1 MVCNDRDRLPNR
13 GPNKS
18 VELRC
23 RPIMVPYVALVL
35 ALAAL
40 AGCGSPRKAEL
51 DREVDR
57 LCAIDGGVH
66 VYEVVRLPKED
77 FGPDGAVFPQ
87 FRHLYATGGHLG
99 PNFRVLTEKKV
110 LVAGDPA
117 LQRDRVTVLR
127 MADSKTL
134 AEYVNYKRSGGDPSG
149 PWEPSHKSCPQSTTT
164 GDFYQRI
171 FVRED
176 Q

>member
-18 VELRC
+18 VESRC

-66 VYEVVRLPKED
+66 VYEVVRLPKEN
-77 FGPDGAVFPQ
+77 FGPDGEVFPQ
-87 FRHLYATGGHLG
+87 YRSLYPKGELG
-99 PNFRVLTEKKV
+99 PNYQSAYKLTD
-110 LVAGDPA
+110 LVSGNPA
-117 LQRDRVTVLR
+117 LQRIHVFVIRVSDGKKLGEFIDYT
-127 MADSKTL
+127 
-134 AEYVNYKRSGGDPSG
+134 RSGGDPPG
-149 PWEPSHKSCPQSTTT
+149 PWAPSHKSCPTSRDS
-164 GDFYQRI
+164 GSLLKRI
-171 FVRED
+171 FLQEKT
-176 Q
+176 